1 MNGCAQAGPTTS
13 RRVGTNRNE
22 SPQGKDR
29 VSLEGQLLDQKSLR
43 AVTGKTADWSEIA
56 KDCVAFANATGG
68 RLLLGIEDG
77 QDAPP
82 AGQRVPVDLTDT
94 VRRKLAERTVN
105 VTVLPDVVTAP
116 NGGQYIELRVPRAV
130 AVAST
135 TDGRYFLRVAD
146 QSKPV
151 TGDDV
156 MRLASE
162 RSALPWETQTTL
174 HIPRG
179 DVDAAKRDKVLHAL
193 RASDRVKSS
202 VKEKSD
208 DELLDHYQLAQGQA
222 LTNLGV
228 LCLGRQLHRAQ
239 LTTAPVIQFIKYD
252 EHGQKVNKLVWDDH
266 TQSPME
272 LIEAVWLEVPD
283 FRERYELPDGLYRQN
298 VPAFDEIV
306 VRELLVNALVHR
318 PYTQRGD
325 IFLNLHP
332 DRLEVVNP
340 GPLPLGVTPQNVL
353 HTTVRRNEHLARLFH
368 DLKLMER
375 EGSGFDKIFEVLLS
389 QGRPAPELIET
400 HDRVQVTV
408 RRRILKPEVIDFI
421 AKADQT
427 YQLTQ
432 RERIALGLL
441 AQHDALTARELA
453 TTLELP
459 SVEALQ
465 PWLKRLLDWHLV
477 QSAGRTQ
484 ATRYFVDPGLLRSLK
499 FTGETTLK
507 RIEPHRLAALV
518 LEDLQRYPESAISDI
533 HKRVGGEIHPKQV
546 KRALEELIE
555 RGAVRFEGNNRWR
568 RYWAMP

>member
-1 MNGCAQAGPTTS
+1 M
-13 RRVGTNRNE
+13 
-22 SPQGKDR
+22 
-29 VSLEGQLLDQKSLR
+29 SLEGQLLDQKSLR
-43 AVTGKTADWSEIA
+43 SVTGKTANWNEIA
-56 KDCVAFANATGG
+56 KDCIAFANATGG
-68 RLLLGIEDG
+68 RLLLGIENG

-82 AGQRVPVDLTDT
+82 ASQHIPTDLPDT
-94 VRRKLAERTVN
+94 LRRKLADHTVN
-105 VTVLPDVVTAP
+105 VTVVPDVVTAP
-116 NGGQYIELRVPRAV
+116 NGGQYIELRIPRAL

-146 QSKPV
+146 QSKSV

-174 HIPRG
+174 HIPRSEA
-179 DVDAAKRDKVLHAL
+179 DVTKRDRLLQAF
-193 RASDRVKSS
+193 RASDRVKAS
-202 VKEKSD
+202 VKEKTD
-208 DELLDHYQLAQGQA
+208 EELLNHYQLAQGQA

-228 LCLGRQLHRAQ
+228 LCLGRQHHRAQ

-266 TQSPME
+266 TQSPIE
-272 LIEAVWLEVPD
+272 LIEAIWLEVPD
-283 FRERYELPDGLYRQN
+283 FRERYELPAGLYRQN

-353 HTTVRRNEHLARLFH
+353 HTTVRRNEHLARVFH

-408 RRRILKPEVIDFI
+408 HRRILKPEIIDFI

-459 SVEALQ
+459 STEVLQ
-465 PWLKRLLDWHLV
+465 TWLKRLLEWHLV

-518 LEDLQRYPESAISDI
+518 LEDLQRYPKSAISDI
-533 HKRVGGEIHPKQV
+533 HHRIGGEIHPKQV
-546 KRALEELIE
+546 KRALEELVE
-555 RGAVRFEGNNRWR
+555 RGAARFEGNYRWR
-568 RYWAMP
+568 RYWSVS

>member
-1 MNGCAQAGPTTS
+1 MSQ
-13 RRVGTNRNE
+13 
-22 SPQGKDR
+22 
-29 VSLEGQLLDQKSLR
+29 EGQLLDQKSLR
-43 AVTGKTADWSEIA
+43 AVTGKTADWNEIA
-56 KDCVAFANATGG
+56 KDCIAFSNATGG

-82 AGQRVPVDLTDT
+82 VGQHIPADLPDT

-105 VTVLPDVVTAP
+105 VAVLSDVVTAP
-116 NGGQYIELRVPRAV
+116 NGGQYIELRIPRALS
-130 AVAST
+130 VAST

-151 TGDDV
+151 TGEDV

-174 HIPRG
+174 HIFRA
-179 DVDAAKRDKVLHAL
+179 DADATKRDKLLQAL
-193 RASDRVKSS
+193 RASDRVKAS

-208 DELLDHYQLAQGQA
+208 DELLDHYQLAQGND

-228 LCLGRQLHRAQ
+228 LCLGRQHHRAQ

-252 EHGQKVNKLVWDDH
+252 ERGQKVNKLVWDDH

-272 LIEAVWLEVPD
+272 MIEAVWLEVPD

-432 RERIALGLL
+432 RERITLGLL
-441 AQHDALTARELA
+441 TQHDALTARELTA
-453 TTLELP
+453 KLELL
-459 SVEALQ
+459 SVEELQ

-499 FTGETTLK
+499 FSGETTLK

-533 HKRVGGEIHPKQV
+533 HRRIGGEIHPKQV
-546 KRALEELIE
+546 KRALEDLIG
-555 RGAVRFEGNNRWR
+555 RGAVRFEGNKRWR
-568 RYWAMP
+568 RYWAVS

>member
-1 MNGCAQAGPTTS
+1 MSQ
-13 RRVGTNRNE
+13 
-22 SPQGKDR
+22 
-29 VSLEGQLLDQKSLR
+29 EGQLLDQKSLR
-43 AVTGKTADWSEIA
+43 AVTGKTADWNEIA
-56 KDCVAFANATGG
+56 KDCIAFANATGG
-68 RLLLGIEDG
+68 RLLVGVEDG
-77 QDAPP
+77 QNLPP
-82 AGQRVPVDLTDT
+82 PGQQIPTDLPDT
-94 VRRKLAERTVN
+94 LRRKLAERTVN
-105 VTVLPDVVTAP
+105 VTVLPNVVIAT
-116 NGGQYIELRVPRAV
+116 NGGQYIEMRIPRAM

-135 TDGRYFLRVAD
+135 TDGRYFLRMAD

-174 HIPRG
+174 HIPRVEA
-179 DVDAAKRDKVLHAL
+179 DTDKRDKLLKAL

-202 VKEKSD
+202 VKEKTD
-208 DELLDHYQLAQGQA
+208 DELLDHYQLAQGTY
-222 LTNLGV
+222 LTHLGI
-228 LCLGRQLHRAQ
+228 LCIGRQSHRTQ

-252 EHGQKVNKLVWDDH
+252 ERGQKVNKLLWDDH

-272 LIEAVWLEVPD
+272 MIEAVWQEVPD

-306 VRELLVNALVHR
+306 IRELLVNALVHR

-332 DRLEVVNP
+332 DRLEMVNP

-389 QGRPAPELIET
+389 QGRPAPELIESY
-400 HDRVQVTV
+400 DRVQVTV

-453 TTLELP
+453 AKLDLP

-465 PWLKRLLDWHLV
+465 PWLKRLLEWQLL

-484 ATRYFVDPGLLRSLK
+484 ATRYFVDPGLMRSLN

-507 RIEPHRLAALV
+507 RIEPHRLAALM
-518 LEDLQRYPESAISDI
+518 LEDLQRYPQSAISDI

-546 KRALEELIE
+546 KRALDELIE
-555 RGAVRFEGNNRWR
+555 RGAVRFEGSNRWR
-568 RYWAMP
+568 RYWAIS

>member
-1 MNGCAQAGPTTS
+1 MSQ
-13 RRVGTNRNE
+13 
-22 SPQGKDR
+22 
-29 VSLEGQLLDQKSLR
+29 EGQLLDQKSLR
-43 AVTGKTADWSEIA
+43 AVTGKTADWNEIA
-56 KDCVAFANATGG
+56 KDRIAFSNATGG

-82 AGQRVPVDLTDT
+82 VGQHIPADLPDT

-105 VTVLPDVVTAP
+105 VAVLSDVVTAP
-116 NGGQYIELRVPRAV
+116 NGGQYIELRIPRALS
-130 AVAST
+130 VAST

-151 TGDDV
+151 TGEDV

-174 HIPRG
+174 HISRA
-179 DVDAAKRDKVLHAL
+179 DADASKRDKLLQAL
-193 RASDRVKSS
+193 RASDRVKAS

-208 DELLDHYQLAQGQA
+208 DELLDHYQLAQGND

-228 LCLGRQLHRAQ
+228 LCLGRQHHRAQ

-252 EHGQKVNKLVWDDH
+252 ERGQKVNKLVWDDH

-272 LIEAVWLEVPD
+272 MIEAVWLEVPD

-368 DLKLMER
+368 DLRLMER

-421 AKADQT
+421 AKADET

-453 TTLELP
+453 AKLELP
-459 SVEALQ
+459 SVEELQ

-499 FTGETTLK
+499 FSGETTLK

-533 HKRVGGEIHPKQV
+533 HRRIGGEIHPKQV
-546 KRALEELIE
+546 KRALEDLIG
-555 RGAVRFEGNNRWR
+555 RGAVRFEGNKRWR
-568 RYWAMP
+568 RYWAES

>member
-1 MNGCAQAGPTTS
+1 MGAKEYETQQETY
-13 RRVGTNRNE
+13 
-22 SPQGKDR
+22 R
-29 VSLEGQLLDQKSLR
+29 VSQEGQLLDQKSLR
-43 AVTGKTADWSEIA
+43 AVTGKTADWNEIA
-56 KDCVAFANATGG
+56 KDCIAFSNATGR

-82 AGQRVPVDLTDT
+82 AGQYIPADLPDT

-105 VTVLPDVVTAP
+105 VAVLPDVVTAP
-116 NGGQYIELRVPRAV
+116 NGGQYIELRIPRALS
-130 AVAST
+130 VAST

-151 TGDDV
+151 TGEDV

-174 HIPRG
+174 HISRA
-179 DVDAAKRDKVLHAL
+179 DADATKRDKLLQAL
-193 RASDRVKSS
+193 RASDRVKAS

-208 DELLDHYQLAQGQA
+208 DELLDHYQLAQGHD

-228 LCLGRQLHRAQ
+228 LCLGRQHHRAQ
-239 LTTAPVIQFIKYD
+239 MTTAPVIQFIKYD
-252 EHGQKVNKLVWDDH
+252 ERGQKVNKLVWDDH

-272 LIEAVWLEVPD
+272 MIEAVWLEVPD

-408 RRRILKPEVIDFI
+408 RRRILKPAVIDFI

-453 TTLELP
+453 ATLELP
-459 SVEALQ
+459 SVEELQ
-465 PWLKRLLDWHLV
+465 PWLKRLLGWHLV

-499 FTGETTLK
+499 FSGETTLK

-533 HKRVGGEIHPKQV
+533 HRRIGGEIHPKQV
-546 KRALEELIE
+546 KRALEDLIA

-568 RYWAMP
+568 RYWADS

>member
-1 MNGCAQAGPTTS
+1 MSQ
-13 RRVGTNRNE
+13 
-22 SPQGKDR
+22 
-29 VSLEGQLLDQKSLR
+29 EGQLLDQKSLR
-43 AVTGKTADWSEIA
+43 SVVGKSADWNELV
-56 KDCVAFANATGG
+56 KDCIAFANATGG

-82 AGQRVPVDLTDT
+82 AGQQIPADLPDII
-94 VRRKLAERTVN
+94 RRKIAERCVN
-105 VTVLPDVVTAP
+105 VAVLPDVVTAT
-116 NGGQYIELRVPRAV
+116 NSGQYINLAIPRAI

-156 MRLASE
+156 LRLAAE
-162 RSALPWETQTTL
+162 RAALPWETQTTL
-174 HIPRG
+174 QIPRS
-179 DVDAAKRDKVLHAL
+179 ATAPDKFGKLVSAL
-193 RASDRVKSS
+193 KASDRVKPS

-208 DELLDHYQLAQGQA
+208 AELLDHYLLAQGSH
-222 LTNLGV
+222 LTHLGI
-228 LCLGRQLHRAQ
+228 LCLGQQHQRAQ

-266 TQSPME
+266 TLNPME

-298 VPAFDEIV
+298 VPAFDEVV

-375 EGSGFDKIFEVLLS
+375 EGSGFDKIFEMLLS

-441 AQHDALTARELA
+441 AQHDAMTARELA
-453 TTLELP
+453 AVLELP
-459 SVEALQ
+459 SIDALQ
-465 PWLKRLLDWHLV
+465 PWIKRLLEWDLI

-484 ATRYFVDPGLLRSLK
+484 ATRYFVDPGLLRTLN
-499 FTGETTLK
+499 FVGGTTLK
-507 RIEPHRLAALV
+507 RIEPHRLAALIV
-518 LEDLQRYPESAISDI
+518 EDVGRYPKSKIGDI
-533 HKRVGGEIHPKQV
+533 HERIGMEIPRSRIRRGIEQLV
-546 KRALEELIE
+546 KAGKLM
-555 RGAVRFEGNNRWR
+555 AEGVKSGT
-568 RYWAMP
+568 RYRLP

>member
-1 MNGCAQAGPTTS
+1 MSQ
-13 RRVGTNRNE
+13 
-22 SPQGKDR
+22 
-29 VSLEGQLLDQKSLR
+29 EGQILDQKSLR
-43 AVTGKTADWSEIA
+43 SVTGKSADWNELV
-56 KDCVAFANATGG
+56 KDCIAFANAAGG

-77 QDAPP
+77 QDQPP
-82 AGQRVPVDLTDT
+82 AGQLIPPDLPDAL
-94 VRRKLAERTVN
+94 RRKIAERTVN
-105 VTVLPDVVTAP
+105 VSVLPDVVTAP
-116 NGGQYIELRVPRAV
+116 NGSQYIDLAIPRSI

-156 MRLASE
+156 LRLAAE
-162 RSALPWETQTTL
+162 RAALPWETQTTL
-174 HIPRG
+174 HVPRAR
-179 DVDAAKRDKVLHAL
+179 VDPEKAASLVGAL
-193 RASDRVKSS
+193 RASDRVKPS
-202 VKEKSD
+202 VKEKTD
-208 DELLDHYQLAQGQA
+208 EELLDHYQLAQGDY
-222 LTNLGV
+222 LTHLGI
-228 LCLGRQLHRAQ
+228 LCLGQQRHRAQ
-239 LTTAPVIQFIKYD
+239 LATSPVIQFLKYD
-252 EHGQKVNKLVWDDH
+252 EQGQKVNKLVWDDH

-298 VPAFDEIV
+298 VPAFDEVV

-332 DRLEVVNP
+332 DRLEIVNP

-375 EGSGFDKIFEVLLS
+375 EGSGFDKIYEVLLS

-408 RRRILKPEVIDFI
+408 YRRILKPEVIDFI

-432 RERIALGLL
+432 RERIVLGLL

-459 SVEALQ
+459 TVGVLQ

-484 ATRYFVDPGLLRSLK
+484 ATRYFVDPGLLRSLN

-518 LEDLQRYPESAISDI
+518 LEDLQRYPESPISDI
-533 HKRVGGEIHPKQV
+533 HQRIGGEIHPKQV
-546 KRALEELIE
+546 KRALEELID
-555 RGAVRFEGNNRWR
+555 RRAVRFEGNNRWR
-568 RYWAMP
+568 RYWAVS

>member
-1 MNGCAQAGPTTS
+1 M
-13 RRVGTNRNE
+13 
-22 SPQGKDR
+22 
-29 VSLEGQLLDQKSLR
+29 SLEGQLRDQKSLR
-43 AVTGKTADWSEIA
+43 AVTGKTADWHEIA
-56 KDCVAFANATGG
+56 KDCIAFANASGG
-68 RLLLGIEDG
+68 LLLLGIEDG
-77 QDAPP
+77 QTEPP
-82 AGQRVPVDLTDT
+82 ADQRIPAELPDT
-94 VRRKLAERTVN
+94 LRRKLAERTVN

-116 NGGQYIELRVPRAV
+116 NGGQYIALRISRAL

-162 RSALPWETQTTL
+162 RAALPWETQTTL
-174 HIPRG
+174 QLPRAEA
-179 DVDAAKRDKVLHAL
+179 DPVQQRTLLRAL
-193 RASDRVKSS
+193 RASDRVKAS

-208 DELLDHYQLAQGQA
+208 DELLDHYQLTRGPL
-222 LTNLGV
+222 LTHLGV
-228 LCLGRQLHRAQ
+228 LCIGQQHQRAQ
-239 LTTAPVIQFIKYD
+239 LATAPVIQFIKYD

-266 TQSPME
+266 TLSPMA
-272 LIEAVWLEVPD
+272 LIEEVWEQVPD
-283 FRERYELPDGLYRQN
+283 FRERYELPDGLYRQH
-298 VPAFDEIV
+298 VPAFDEVV

-353 HTTVRRNEHLARLFH
+353 HTTVRRNDHLARLFH

-375 EGSGFDKIFEVLLS
+375 EGSGFDRIFEVLLS
-389 QGRPAPELIET
+389 QGRPMPELIET

-408 RRRILKPEVIDFI
+408 RRRIHTPEVIDFI

-427 YQLTQ
+427 YPLTQ
-432 RERIALGLL
+432 RERITLGLL

-453 TTLELP
+453 TMLELP
-459 SVEALQ
+459 TVEALQ
-465 PWLKRLLDWHLV
+465 PWLKRLLEWQLV
-477 QSAGRTQ
+477 NSAGRTQ
-484 ATRYFVDPGLLRSLK
+484 ATRYFVEPGLLRALNFSAA
-499 FTGETTLK
+499 TTLK

-518 LEDLQRYPESAISDI
+518 LEDLRRYPESAISAI
-533 HKRVGGEIHPKQV
+533 HQRVGGEIHPKQI
-546 KRALEELIE
+546 KRALDELIE
-555 RGAVRFEGNNRWR
+555 RGAVRFEGSNRWR
-568 RYWAMP
+568 RYWAA

>member
-1 MNGCAQAGPTTS
+1 
-13 RRVGTNRNE
+13 
-22 SPQGKDR
+22 

-43 AVTGKTADWSEIA
+43 AVTGKTADWNEIA
-56 KDCVAFANATGG
+56 KDCIAFANATGG

-82 AGQRVPVDLTDT
+82 SGQQIPADLPDT

-105 VTVLPDVVTAP
+105 LAVLPDVVTAP
-116 NGGQYIELRVPRAV
+116 NSGQYIELRIPRAM

-174 HIPRG
+174 RFPR
-179 DVDAAKRDKVLHAL
+179 VEADAAKRYKLLQAL
-193 RASDRVKSS
+193 RASDRVKAS
-202 VKEKSD
+202 VKEKTD
-208 DELLDHYQLAQGQA
+208 DELLDHYQLARGHD

-228 LCLGRQLHRAQ
+228 LCLGRQHHRAQ
-239 LTTAPVIQFIKYD
+239 LTTAPVIQFIKFD
-252 EHGQKVNKLVWDDH
+252 ERGQKVNKLVWDDH

-459 SVEALQ
+459 SVDALQ
-465 PWLKRLLDWHLV
+465 PWLKRLLDWQLV

-484 ATRYFVDPGLLRSLK
+484 ATRYFVDPALLRSLD
-499 FTGETTLK
+499 FVGGTTLK
-507 RIEPHRLAALV
+507 RIEPHRLLALIV
-518 LEDLQRYPESAISDI
+518 EDVGRYPQSKIGDI
-533 HKRVGGEIHPKQV
+533 HQRIGLEIPRSRIRRGVEQLLKDGKLHSEGVGSGT
-546 KRALEELIE
+546 
-555 RGAVRFEGNNRWR
+555 
-568 RYWAMP
+568 RYRLP

>member
-1 MNGCAQAGPTTS
+1 M
-13 RRVGTNRNE
+13 
-22 SPQGKDR
+22 
-29 VSLEGQLLDQKSLR
+29 SLEGQLLDQKSLR
-43 AVTGKTADWSEIA
+43 AVIGKTADWSEIA
-56 KDCVAFANATGG
+56 KDCIAFANASGG
-68 RLLLGIEDG
+68 RLLLGVEDG
-77 QDAPP
+77 QAEPP
-82 AGQRVPVDLTDT
+82 ADQRIPADLTDA

-116 NGGQYIELRVPRAV
+116 NGGQFLELRIPRSI

-135 TDGRYFLRVAD
+135 TDGHYFLRIAD

-162 RSALPWETQTTL
+162 RSALPWETQVTL
-174 HIPRG
+174 HVPRAE
-179 DVDAAKRDKVLHAL
+179 VDAAKHDKLLQSL
-193 RASDRVKSS
+193 RTSDRVKAS

-208 DELLDHYQLAQGQA
+208 DELLDHYQLAQGQS

-228 LCLGRQLHRAQ
+228 LCLGHQHHRAQ

-252 EHGQKVNKLVWDDH
+252 ELGQKINKLVWDDH
-266 TQSPME
+266 TQNPIE

-389 QGRPAPELIET
+389 QGRPTPELIET

-441 AQHDALTARELA
+441 TQHDALTARELA
-453 TTLELP
+453 TALELP
-459 SVEALQ
+459 SVDALQ
-465 PWLKRLLDWHLV
+465 PWVKRLLDWQLV

-484 ATRYFVDPGLLRSLK
+484 ATRYFVEPSLLRTLN
-499 FTGETTLK
+499 FTGGTTLK
-507 RIEPHRLAALV
+507 RIEPHRLSALIV
-518 LEDLQRYPESAISDI
+518 EDVGRYPGTKIGDI
-533 HKRVGGEIHPKQV
+533 HQRVGLEIPRSRVRRAVEQLV
-546 KRALEELIE
+546 KEGQLLQE
-555 RGAVRFEGNNRWR
+555 GVRSGT
-568 RYWAMP
+568 RYRLA

>member
-1 MNGCAQAGPTTS
+1 MSQ
-13 RRVGTNRNE
+13 
-22 SPQGKDR
+22 
-29 VSLEGQLLDQKSLR
+29 EGHLLDQKSLR
-43 AVTGKTADWSEIA
+43 SVIGRSADWNELV
-56 KDCVAFANATGG
+56 KDCIAFANATGG
-68 RLLLGIEDG
+68 RLLLGVEDG
-77 QDAPP
+77 QDEPP
-82 AGQRVPVDLTDT
+82 AGQQIPADLPDT
-94 VRRKLAERTVN
+94 IRRKIAERSVN
-105 VTVLPDVVTAP
+105 VTVLPDVITAA
-116 NGGQYIELRVPRAV
+116 NGGEYINLAISRAI

-135 TDGRYFLRVAD
+135 TDGRYYLRVAD

-156 MRLASE
+156 LRLAAE
-162 RSALPWETQTTL
+162 RAALPWETQTTL
-174 HIPRG
+174 QIPRS
-179 DVDAAKRDKVLHAL
+179 AADPDKLGKLVNAL
-193 RASDRVKSS
+193 RASDRVKAS

-208 DELLDHYQLAQGQA
+208 DELLDHYQLAQGSH
-222 LTNLGV
+222 LTHLGI
-228 LCLGRQLHRAQ
+228 LCLGQQHQRAR
-239 LTTAPVIQFIKYD
+239 LTTAPVIQFLKYD

-266 TQSPME
+266 TLNPME
-272 LIEAVWLEVPD
+272 LIDAVWLEAPD

-298 VPAFDEIV
+298 VPAFDEVV

-408 RRRILKPEVIDFI
+408 RRRILKPQVIDFI

-441 AQHDALTARELA
+441 AQHDAMTARELA
-453 TTLELP
+453 AVLELP

-465 PWLKRLLDWHLV
+465 PWIKRLLEWDLI

-484 ATRYFVDPGLLRSLK
+484 ATRYFVDPGLLRHLD
-499 FTGETTLK
+499 FAGETTLK
-507 RIEPHRLAALV
+507 RIEPHRLAALI
-518 LEDLQRYPESAISDI
+518 LEDLKRYPKSAIGDI
-533 HKRVGGEIHPKQV
+533 RRRIGSEIHPRQV
-546 KRALEELIE
+546 KRALDGLVDK
-555 RGAVRFEGNNRWR
+555 GDVRFEGDKRWR
-568 RYWAMP
+568 RYWAVS

>member
-1 MNGCAQAGPTTS
+1 MGFS
-13 RRVGTNRNE
+13 R
-22 SPQGKDR
+22 
-29 VSLEGQLLDQKSLR
+29 
-43 AVTGKTADWSEIA
+43 AD
-56 KDCVAFANATGG
+56 
-68 RLLLGIEDG
+68 
-77 QDAPP
+77 
-82 AGQRVPVDLTDT
+82 
-94 VRRKLAERTVN
+94 RTVN
-105 VTVLPDVVTAP
+105 VSVLPDVVTAP
-116 NGGQYIELRVPRAV
+116 NGSQYIDLVIPRSI

-174 HIPRG
+174 RIPRVEA
-179 DVDAAKRDKVLHAL
+179 DTAKRDKLLQAL
-193 RASDRVKSS
+193 RASDRVKPS
-202 VKEKSD
+202 VKEKTEN
-208 DELLDHYQLAQGQA
+208 ELLDHYQLAQGA
-222 LTNLGV
+222 YLTHLGI
-228 LCLGRQLHRAQ
+228 LCLGRQHHRAQ
-239 LTTAPVIQFIKYD
+239 LTTSPVIQFIKYD
-252 EHGQKVNKLVWDDH
+252 EHDQKVNKLVWDDH

-340 GPLPLGVTPQNVL
+340 RLLPLGVTPQNVL

-389 QGRPAPELIET
+389 QGRAAPELIET

-453 TTLELP
+453 GTLELP
-459 SVEALQ
+459 SVDALQ
-465 PWLKRLLDWHLV
+465 PWLKRLLEWHLV
-477 QSAGRTQ
+477 QSGGRTQ
-484 ATRYFVDPGLLRSLK
+484 ATRYFIDPVLLRSLN

-507 RIEPHRLAALV
+507 RIEPHRLAALIV
-518 LEDLQRYPESAISDI
+518 EDVGRYPDTKMGDI
-533 HKRVGGEIHPKQV
+533 HLRVGPEIPRSRVRRAVEQLV
-546 KRALEELIE
+546 KDGKLSQE
-555 RGAVRFEGNNRWR
+555 GVRSGT
-568 RYWAMP
+568 RYRLP

>member
-1 MNGCAQAGPTTS
+1 MSQ
-13 RRVGTNRNE
+13 
-22 SPQGKDR
+22 
-29 VSLEGQLLDQKSLR
+29 EGQLLDQKSLR
-43 AVTGKTADWSEIA
+43 AVTGNSADWIEIA
-56 KDCVAFANATGG
+56 KDCIAFANATGG
-68 RLLLGIEDG
+68 CLLLGIEDG
-77 QDAPP
+77 EDEPP
-82 AGQRVPVDLTDT
+82 VGQIIPADLPDKI
-94 VRRKLAERTVN
+94 RRKLSERTVN
-105 VTVLPDVVTAP
+105 LLVLPEIVSAT
-116 NGGQYIELRVPRAV
+116 NGGQYIELKVRRSMV
-130 AVAST
+130 VAST

-162 RSALPWETQTTL
+162 RSALPWETQTSL
-174 HIPRG
+174 QISRNL
-179 DVDAAKRDKVLHAL
+179 VDIVKLDMLLKAL
-193 RASDRVKSS
+193 RASDRVKPS
-202 VKEKSD
+202 VKEKTD
-208 DELLDHYQLAQGQA
+208 DELLSHYQLAQEQT

-228 LCLGRQLHRAQ
+228 LCIGLQQHRAQ
-239 LTTAPVIQFIKYD
+239 LTTSPVVQFIKYD
-252 EHGQKVNKLVWDDH
+252 DHGQKVNKLVWDDH
-266 TQSPME
+266 TQNPME
-272 LIEAVWLEVPD
+272 MIESIWMEVPD

-353 HTTVRRNEHLARLFH
+353 HTTIRRNEHLARLFH

-389 QGRPAPELIET
+389 QGRPAPEVIET
-400 HDRVQVTV
+400 YDRVTVTV

-421 AKADQT
+421 VKADQI

-441 AQHDALTARELA
+441 AQHEALTARKLVGA
-453 TTLELP
+453 LELP
-459 SVEALQ
+459 SVDSLQ
-465 PWLKRLLDWHLV
+465 HWLKRLLDWNLV
-477 QSAGRTQ
+477 QCSGRTQ
-484 ATRYFVDPGLLRSLK
+484 AMRYFVDPNLLRSLS

-533 HKRVGGEIHPKQV
+533 HQRIGGEINPKQI
-546 KRALEELIE
+546 KRTLDDLIARGSVRLE
-555 RGAVRFEGNNRWR
+555 GDNRWR
-568 RYWAMP
+568 RYWVNS

>member
-1 MNGCAQAGPTTS
+1 M
-13 RRVGTNRNE
+13 
-22 SPQGKDR
+22 
-29 VSLEGQLLDQKSLR
+29 SLEGQLRDQKSLR
-43 AVTGKTADWSEIA
+43 AVTGKAADWAELI
-56 KDCVAFANATGG
+56 KDCIAFANASGG
-68 RLLLGIEDG
+68 QLLLSIEDG
-77 QDAPP
+77 QAEPP
-82 AGQRVPVDLTDT
+82 ADQRIPADLPDT
-94 VRRKLAERTVN
+94 LRRKLSERTVN
-105 VTVLPDVVTAP
+105 VTVLPQVATAP
-116 NGGQYIELRVPRAV
+116 NGGQYIELRVPRAL

-162 RSALPWETQTTL
+162 RAALPWETLTTL
-174 HIPRG
+174 QLPRS
-179 DVDAAKRDKVLHAL
+179 DADPAQRLALLQAL
-193 RASDRVKSS
+193 RASDRVKPS
-202 VKEKSD
+202 VKEKTD
-208 DELLDHYQLAQGQA
+208 DELLDHYQLARGPL
-222 LTNLGV
+222 LTHLGV
-228 LCLGRQLHRAQ
+228 LCIGRQQQRA
-239 LTTAPVIQFIKYD
+239 LLATAPVIQFIKFD
-252 EHGQKVNKLVWDDH
+252 ELGQKVNKLAWDDL
-266 TQSPME
+266 TLSPMA
-272 LIEAVWLEVPD
+272 LIEAVWAEVPD
-283 FRERYELPDGLYRQN
+283 FRERYELPDGLYRQH

-340 GPLPLGVTPQNVL
+340 GPLPLGVTPRNVL

-375 EGSGFDKIFEVLLS
+375 EGSGYDKIFEVLLS
-389 QGRPAPELIET
+389 QGRPVPALIET

-408 RRRILKPEVIDFI
+408 WRRIHAPEVIDFI

-453 TTLELP
+453 ERLELP
-459 SVEALQ
+459 TVDALQ
-465 PWLKRLLDWHLV
+465 PWLKRLLGWQLV

-484 ATRYFVDPGLLRSLK
+484 ATRYFVDPGLLRALNFSAA
-499 FTGETTLK
+499 TTLK
-507 RIEPHRLAALV
+507 RIEPHRLAALIM
-518 LEDLQRYPESAISDI
+518 EDVGRYPGTKMGDLHQRIGLDI
-533 HKRVGGEIHPKQV
+533 PRSRVRRAVEQLV
-546 KRALEELIE
+546 KDGQLRQE
-555 RGAVRFEGNNRWR
+555 GVRNGT
-568 RYWAMP
+568 RYHLP

>member
-1 MNGCAQAGPTTS
+1 MSQ
-13 RRVGTNRNE
+13 
-22 SPQGKDR
+22 
-29 VSLEGQLLDQKSLR
+29 EGLQIP
-43 AVTGKTADWSEIA
+43 AD
-56 KDCVAFANATGG
+56 
-68 RLLLGIEDG
+68 L
-77 QDAPP
+77 P
-82 AGQRVPVDLTDT
+82 DT
-94 VRRKLAERTVN
+94 IRRKFAERWVN
-105 VTVLPDVVTAP
+105 VAVLPDVVTAA
-116 NGGQYIELRVPRAV
+116 NGGQYINLAVPRAI

-156 MRLASE
+156 LRLAAE
-162 RSALPWETQTTL
+162 RAALPWETQTTL
-174 HIPRG
+174 QAPRS
-179 DVDAAKRDKVLHAL
+179 A
-193 RASDRVKSS
+193 
-202 VKEKSD
+202 
-208 DELLDHYQLAQGQA
+208 
-222 LTNLGV
+222 
-228 LCLGRQLHRAQ
+228 
-239 LTTAPVIQFIKYD
+239 TAPDKL
-252 EHGQKVNKLVWDDH
+252 GKLVWDDH
-266 TQSPME
+266 TLNPME
-272 LIEAVWLEVPD
+272 LIEAVWIEVPD

-298 VPAFDEIV
+298 VPAFDEVV

-421 AKADQT
+421 ARADQT

-441 AQHDALTARELA
+441 AQHDAMTARELA
-453 TTLELP
+453 AVLELP

-465 PWLKRLLDWHLV
+465 PWIKRLLEWDLI

-484 ATRYFVDPGLLRSLK
+484 ATRYFVDPGLLRHLD
-499 FTGETTLK
+499 FAGETTLK
-507 RIEPHRLAALV
+507 RIEPHRLAALI
-518 LEDLQRYPESAISDI
+518 LEDLKRYPESAIGDI
-533 HKRVGGEIHPKQV
+533 RQRIGSEIHPRQV
-546 KRALEELIE
+546 KRALDGLIDKGE
-555 RGAVRFEGNNRWR
+555 VRFEGDKRWR
-568 RYWAMP
+568 RYWAVS